1 MGLTV
6 KSTGRSL
13 SREQMHIQR
22 PRPEDRIIALA
33 GNPNVGK
40 STIFNSL
47 TGMKQHTGN
56 WPGKTVSNARGYCR
70 SGRRGYV
77 LVDVPGTYSLIA
89 DSPEEELARD
99 FICFGGA
106 DAVLVVC
113 DATCLERNMNL
124 LLQTLETGRPVLLC
138 VNLMDEAKSRGIHI
152 DLDLLEERLGIPVV
166 GTVARDRRSR
176 EKLLSALDWLTE
188 HPPRGEAPVPE
199 YPEALERAIEA
210 LLPLAGEL
218 EGLSPRFICLGLL
231 LGTAGLE
238 ERLGPQL
245 LLAAADQREELEKAG
260 MDRDTIQSA
269 VVTALVKKGEEL
281 CAGAVDKRDEGRSDR
296 DKAIDRIVTSRLLGY
311 PLMIVLLA
319 LVFYLTIKGANYPSQ
334 WLSTGLFYI
343 YDRLMELSAGL
354 GAPAWLTGIV
364 VEGAYKTLAWV
375 VSVMLPPMAI
385 FFPLFTLMEDSGYL
399 PRIAYNLDRP
409 FCRCSSC
416 GRQALTMAMGFGCN
430 AAGVVGCR
438 IINSPRERLL
448 AIITNSLVPCN
459 GRFPTLIALISMFLI
474 GSGNALSSALV
485 LTGFIILSVL
495 LTFISTKVLSMTL
508 LKGESSSFV
517 LELPPYRRP
526 ELGKVIVR
534 SVMDRTLFVL
544 GRAAAVAAPAGA
556 ALWLLANLSIGGES
570 LLALLSGIMEPL
582 GRLLGMDGAIL
593 LAFILGFPAN
603 EIVLPIAVMI
613 YSMGGSLAEIG
624 ELTALRPLL
633 AANGWTALTAVCVML
648 FSLCHWPCSTT
659 LLTIKK
665 ETGSWKWTLVSALLP
680 TALGVILCTGVAALG
695 RLAGML

>member
-13 SREQMHIQR
+13 GREQMHMQR

-70 SGRRGYV
+70 SRRRGYV
-77 LVDVPGTYSLIA
+77 LVDVPGTYSLMA

-138 VNLMDEAKSRGIHI
+138 VNLMDEAKRRGIHI

-176 EKLLSALDWLTE
+176 EKLLSALDWITE
-188 HPPRGEAPVPE
+188 HPPRTDLPVPE
-199 YPEALERAIEA
+199 YPEALERAVEA
-210 LLPLAGEL
+210 MLPLAGEL

-238 ERLGPQL
+238 KRLGPQL
-245 LLAAADQREELEKAG
+245 LQAAAEHREELEQAG
-260 MDRDTIQSA
+260 LHRDALQDA

-281 CAGAVDKRDEGRSDR
+281 CAGAVEIRDEGFSHRDR
-296 DKAIDRIVTSRLLGY
+296 AIDRIVTSRLLGY

-334 WLSTGLFYI
+334 WLSAGLFYI
-343 YDRLMELSAGL
+343 YDRLMELFAGL
-354 GAPAWLTGIV
+354 GAPAWLTGIAI
-364 VEGAYKTLAWV
+364 EGAYKTLAWV

-474 GSGNALSSALV
+474 GSGKALSSALV
-485 LTGFIILSVL
+485 LTGFIVLSVL
-495 LTFISTKVLSMTL
+495 LTFGSTKVLSMTL

-556 ALWLLANLSIGGES
+556 VLWLLANLSVGGES

-613 YSMGGSLAEIG
+613 YSMGGSLTEIG

-633 AANGWTALTAVCVML
+633 AANGWTPLTAVCVML